1 MFVGLG
7 IILLVVGGVLAFA
20 IQDSVEQIDLVM
32 VGWILIAGGVLSIV
46 IGAVQGLGW
55 MTARR
60 GNTAMRTER
69 HMSDDGQHY
78 VEETRTD

>member
-7 IILLVVGGVLAFA
+7 IILLVLGGILAFA
-20 IQDSVEQIDLVM
+20 VSESLEGIDLVM
-32 VGWILIAGGVLSIV
+32 VGWILIAGGVLSLV
-46 IGAVQGLGW
+46 IGAIQGLGW

-60 GNTAMRTER
+60 TQMRTER

-78 VEETRTD
+78 VEETRAD

>member
-7 IILLVVGGVLAFA
+7 VILLVLGGILAFA
-20 IQDSVEQIDLVM
+20 VNESLEGIDLVM
-32 VGWILIAGGVLSIV
+32 VGWILIAGGVLSLV
-46 IGAVQGLGW
+46 IGAIQGLGW

-60 GNTAMRTER
+60 TQMRTER

-78 VEETRTD
+78 VEETRAD